1 MRRSSPGPSGRR
13 SIRRSVAGLALAAAL
28 LGVGTGGLHDPAQ
41 AQDAAQTGDQLFG
54 SYDLEARGVGVQT
67 RYEIEGLLPGGA
79 PVLDLTIPETLA
91 RFGSGPS
98 GYGLASLLY
107 PGGIIVNLN
116 SLVAQA
122 GADASNIP
130 DYPVKAEA
138 FYPAGPLEAKSQ
150 AIGDQSVRTTEL
162 GVDAEGIFPS
172 IDANPAISVASVTS
186 TRRAA

>member
-1 MRRSSPGPSGRR
+1 MPPRSRAR
-13 SIRRSVAGLALAAAL
+13 IRRSVAGLAVAAAL
-28 LGVGTGGLHDPAQ
+28 LGVGAGGLHDPVG
-41 AQDAAQTGDQLFG
+41 AQDGSNQTGDQLFG
-54 SYDLEARGVGVQT
+54 SYDLEARGVGVQA

-91 RFGSGPS
+91 RFGSGPT

-116 SLVAQA
+116 SLIAQA

-138 FYPAGPLEAKSQ
+138 FYPAGPLDAKSQ
-150 AIGDQSVRTTEL
+150 AIGDQEVRTSEL
-162 GVDAEGIFPS
+162 GVDAMGIFPS

-186 TRRAA
+186 ASRSGI